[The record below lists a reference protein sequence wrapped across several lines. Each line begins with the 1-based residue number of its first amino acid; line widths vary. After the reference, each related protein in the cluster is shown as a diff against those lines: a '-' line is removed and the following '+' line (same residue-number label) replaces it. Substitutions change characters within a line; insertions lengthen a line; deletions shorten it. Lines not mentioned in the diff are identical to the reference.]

1 MNVWLVEAHSGS
13 YSNKCDLVVGIAET
27 VEVAK
32 KLAERDALEHHPKLK
47 IEWEETRFF
56 KSTTPI
62 EYKDGANHTEG
73 LSLTEEALKAGLDD
87 WLQGAR
93 TPDGRPPV
101 FRFDFILY
109 ELSTGNSDDDPY
121 YTLLEY
127 EVVKE

>member
-1 MNVWLVEAHSGS
+1 
-13 YSNKCDLVVGIAET
+13 
-27 VEVAK
+27 
-32 KLAERDALEHHPKLK
+32 
-47 IEWEETRFF
+47 
-56 KSTTPI
+56 
-62 EYKDGANHTEG
+62 
-73 LSLTEEALKAGLDD
+73 
-87 WLQGAR
+87 LQGAR